1 MKESW
6 FPSHL
11 VPIPPEECLERL
23 AGEPVGRVAYCD
35 LHGPVVLPVN
45 HVVSGGAIW
54 FRTSPYSELS
64 RHLQHAGQES
74 AVAFEV
80 DGFDS
85 YAESGWS
92 VLVHGTATLPEHDE
106 RPEPEERPRPWVE
119 GSRDLY
125 VRVRPRSITGRR
137 LLPA

>member
-11 VPIPPEECLERL
+11 TPIPPDECLELL
-23 AGEPVGRVAYCD
+23 ANEPVGRVAYCD

-45 HVVSGGAIW
+45 HVLSGGAIW
-54 FRTSPYSELS
+54 FRTSPYSELA
-64 RHLQHAGQES
+64 RHLQHAGEEA

-80 DGFDS
+80 DAYDG
-85 YAESGWS
+85 YTESGWS
-92 VLVHGTATLPEHDE
+92 VLVEGTATLPAPDE
-106 RPEPEERPRPWVE
+106 RPEPEERPRPWAE

-137 LLPA
+137 LLAA

>member
-11 VPIPPEECLERL
+11 TPIPPDECLELL
-23 AGEPVGRVAYCD
+23 ADEPVGRVAYCN

-45 HVVSGGAIW
+45 HMLSDVVIW
-54 FRTSPYSELS
+54 FRTSPYSELA
-64 RHLQHAGQES
+64 RHLGHAGVE
-74 AVAFEV
+74 ATVAFEV
-80 DGFDS
+80 DEFDN
-85 YAESGWS
+85 YTESGWS
-92 VLVHGTATLPEHDE
+92 VLVEGTATLPAPDE
-106 RPEPEERPRPWVE
+106 RPEPEERPRPWAE